1 MSDNKVQFGIKE
13 FKEALPSHMKKNVD
27 MHLIDKVNAIIES
40 DDDREA
46 FKEDIIGLSTILKEG
61 KFKLENYV
69 CAVKY
74 IRHKMMGKTNTEAYK
89 LTFPE
94 KYAKWIDMGKT
105 SKDISAA
112 TTIYNKGKLVNLVRE
127 AAMIP
132 VYVYNA
138 DIYQEAINTQVEIM
152 RNDKVSPKVRSDA
165 ANSIMSHIK
174 PPEVKKVELDLG
186 ITENSALAGLK
197 EVSARLAEQQRQ
209 SLQDGSMTAKEV
221 AEQTFA
227 VIDNDTGEIEE

>member
-1 MSDNKVQFGIKE
+1 MENKVQFGIEE
-13 FKEALPSHMKKNVD
+13 FKDALPVQMKKNVN
-27 MHLIDKVNAIIES
+27 MNLIDRVNAIIDS
-40 DDDREA
+40 DEDKEA
-46 FKEDIIGLSTILKEG
+46 FKEDIIGLSTILKDG

-69 CAVKY
+69 CAVKFVRY
-74 IRHKMMGKTNTEAYK
+74 TMMGRTNTEAYK

-105 SKDISAA
+105 NKDISAA
-112 TTIYNKGKLVNLVRE
+112 VTIYNKGKLVNLVRE

-152 RNDKVSPKVRSDA
+152 RNTNVSPKVRSDA

-186 ITENSALAGLK
+186 VSEDSALTGLRDVTAKLIEQQKKALESGSLSAK
-197 EVSARLAEQQRQ
+197 EIAEQNF
-209 SLQDGSMTAKEV
+209 V
-221 AEQTFA
+221 
-227 VIDNDTGEIEE
+227 VIDNDTGEVDK